1 MSDPLPT
8 YTPSAS
14 LKAGNFA
21 ALCDALK
28 SSYMN
33 FGFEHEGQ
41 EFAIRL
47 RRITSDELAAADA
60 HVRGLIPPLRKRW
73 ADAEGRAPVDDKG
86 KPVHDFDEPAPE
98 LRLAIQKRLD
108 ELNAESKAMGGEPV
122 GWGYALM
129 QEKYDYA
136 DEGYQK
142 QRTAAQE
149 RQRATVLHYGCEGG
163 LGEEDTRVSAMRKGL
178 PDVVAALLVQQ
189 ILLISSR
196 GLIHRASFY

>member
-1 MSDPLPT
+1 MPDAS
-8 YTPSAS
+8 YTPNAS
-14 LKAGNFA
+14 LKAGSFA
-21 ALCDALK
+21 DLCTALK
-28 SSYMN
+28 STYMN
-33 FGFEHEGQ
+33 FAFEHEGQ

-73 ADAEGRAPVDDKG
+73 ADAEGKAPVDEKG
-86 KPVHDFDEPAPE
+86 RPVHDFDDPGPE
-98 LRLAIQKRLD
+98 LRAAIQKRLD
-108 ELNAESKAMGGEPV
+108 ELNAESKAMGGETV

-163 LGEEDTRVSAMRKGL
+163 LGEDDAARVSAMRKGL
-178 PDVVAALLVQQ
+178 PDVAAALLVQQ